1 MINCQIIKDFSF
13 LMLRIFGH
21 YIPTSIVLLMFIELV
36 VLFAS
41 VYAGAYARFFDS
53 EHLVADIKLLEP
65 LDVKAGFFAVIMWL
79 SMTAVGLHARNNVD
93 DFSGIMI
100 RIFLSFMIGLGAILT
115 SFYIYPDIFLGR
127 GVFAFALFI
136 AFFGVLITRTIFQ
149 KLDNH
154 KAFKR
159 RLLVLGAGKKAQ
171 LVEDQINFAAKRG
184 YEIVGFVDIDQNAIL
199 IDSAKILEIEST
211 LLDLCMDH
219 EIDEMVLAMDDRRVG
234 FPLNGLLECKMK
246 GVVIRDILDS
256 LERVTGHIELSALHP
271 SAVIFSDGF
280 TNAVSVSYA
289 KRLFDIFASM
299 LILIVASPVII
310 LTMVAIW
317 LSSFG
322 RDPIFYRQIRLGLCD
337 APFGV
342 IKFRSMKTDA
352 EKDGAQFA
360 QKNDSRVT
368 AIGSFIRKT
377 RIDELPQLFNVFK
390 GDMSF
395 IGPRPERPQFVLGFE
410 QSIPHYSLRHTV
422 KPGITGWAQICYP
435 YGETEEDTK
444 NKLQYDLYYIKNY
457 SLFLDMTI
465 LFQTVQVVLF
475 GQGAR

>member
-1 MINCQIIKDFSF
+1 
-13 LMLRIFGH
+13 MLKLFGH
-21 YIPTSIVLLMFIELV
+21 FVPGSIVVLILV
-36 VLFAS
+36 EMTALFAS
-41 VYAGAYARFFDS
+41 VYMGVYLRFMNSSDFAA
-53 EHLVADIKLLEP
+53 ELQLLDP
-65 LDVKAGFFAVIMWL
+65 LNLKAGVFAITMWL
-79 SMTAVGLHARNNVD
+79 SMTAVGLYARHTVD
-93 DFSGIMI
+93 DFAGIMI
-100 RIFLSFMIGLGAILT
+100 RIFIAFLLGLGVILL
-115 SFYIYPDIFLGR
+115 SYYIYPLVFLGR
-127 GVFAFALFI
+127 GVI
-136 AFFGVLITRTIFQ
+136 AFSFISAFFSILFTRTIFQ
-149 KLDNH
+149 KIDNH
-154 KAFKR
+154 TIFKR
-159 RLLVLGAGKKAQ
+159 RLLVMGAGVKGK
-171 LVEDQINFAAKRG
+171 LVEDHMKFALSRG
-184 YEIVGFVDIDQNAIL
+184 YEIVGFVDIDQKEIKVN
-199 IDSAKILEIEST
+199 DSNVLEIKST

-219 EIDEMVLAMDDRRVG
+219 KIDEVVLAMDDRRVG
-234 FPLNGLLECKMK
+234 FPLSGLLECKMK
-246 GVVIRDILDS
+246 GIVVRDVLDS
-256 LERVTGHIELSALHP
+256 LERITGHIELEALHP

-280 TNAVSVSYA
+280 TNAVSISYA
-289 KRLFDIFASM
+289 KRVFDIFASM
-299 LILIVASPVII
+299 LILLIASPVII
-310 LTMVAIW
+310 ITFIAIW

-322 RDPIFYRQIRLGLCD
+322 RDPVFYRQIRLGLCD

-342 IKFRSMKTDA
+342 MKFRSMKTDA

-360 QKNDSRVT
+360 KKNDSRVT
-368 AIGSFIRKT
+368 LIGAFIRKT
-377 RIDELPQLFNVFK
+377 RIDELPQLINVLK

>member
-1 MINCQIIKDFSF
+1 
-13 LMLRIFGH
+13 MLRIFGH
-21 YIPTSIVLLMFIELV
+21 FIPATIVLLMFIELA
-36 VLFAS
+36 VLFVS

-53 EHLVADIKLLEP
+53 ANIAADIQLLQP
-65 LDVKAGFFAVIMWL
+65 LNIKAGFFAAIMWL

-93 DFSGIMI
+93 DFAGTMI
-100 RIFLSFMIGLGAILT
+100 RIFLSFMLGLGIILA
-115 SFYIYPDIFLGR
+115 SFYIYPEIFLGR

-136 AFFGVLITRTIFQ
+136 AFLGVLFTRTIFQ

-154 KAFKR
+154 KAFQR
-159 RLLVLGAGKKAQ
+159 SMLVLGAGKKAR
-171 LVEDQINFAAKRG
+171 LVEENIEYAAKRG
-184 YEIVGFVDIDQNAIL
+184 YDVVGFVDIDQNDIL
-199 IDSAKILEIEST
+199 IDKSKLLEIKST
-211 LLDLCMDH
+211 LLDLCLDH
-219 EIDEMVLAMDDRRVG
+219 KIDELVLAMDDRRVG
-234 FPLNGLLECKMK
+234 FPLSGLLECKMK
-246 GVVIRDILDS
+246 GIVVRDILDS
-256 LERVTGHIELSALHP
+256 LERITGHIELSALHP

-280 TNAVSVSYA
+280 TKAVSVSYV
-289 KRLFDIFASM
+289 KRAFDIFASL
-299 LILIVASPVII
+299 LILTIASPVIL
-310 LTMVAIW
+310 LTIISIW

-368 AIGSFIRKT
+368 RIGAFIRKT
-377 RIDELPQLFNVFK
+377 RIDELPQVFNVLK

-435 YGETEEDTK
+435 YGETEEDTR

>member
-1 MINCQIIKDFSF
+1 
-13 LMLRIFGH
+13 MLRIFGH
-21 YIPTSIVLLMFIELV
+21 YIPTTIVLLMLIELI

-41 VYAGAYARFFDS
+41 VYAGAYARFYDS
-53 EHLVADIKLLEP
+53 KDIAGAIELLEP
-65 LDVKAGFFAVIMWL
+65 LDLKAGFFSVVMWL

-93 DFSGIMI
+93 DFSGMMI
-100 RIFLSFMIGLGAILT
+100 RIFLSFMLGLGVIIA
-115 SFYIYPDIFLGR
+115 SYYIYPDVFLGR
-127 GVFAFALFI
+127 GVFAFALLI
-136 AFFGVLITRTIFQ
+136 AFFGILFTRTIFQ
-149 KLDNH
+149 NLDNH
-154 KAFKR
+154 KVFNR
-159 RLLVLGAGKKAQ
+159 RLIIMGAGEKAK
-171 LVEDQINFAAKRG
+171 LLEDTKEFAAKRG
-184 YEIVGFVDIDQNAIL
+184 YEIVGFVDIDQNKPLVSKENI
-199 IDSAKILEIEST
+199 IEIKST
-211 LLDLCMDH
+211 LLDLCMDMKV
-219 EIDEMVLAMDDRRVG
+219 DEVVLAMDDRRVG
-234 FPLNGLLECKMK
+234 FPLSGLLECKMK
-246 GVVIRDILDS
+246 GIVVHDILDA
-256 LERVTGHIELSALHP
+256 LERITGHIKLEALHP

-280 TNAVSVSYA
+280 TNAVSISYA
-289 KRLFDIFASM
+289 KRLFDIFASL
-299 LILIVASPVII
+299 LILLIASPIML
-310 LTMVAIW
+310 LTAISIW

-322 RDPIFYRQIRLGLCD
+322 RDPILYRQIRLGLCD

-342 IKFRSMKTDA
+342 LKFRSMKTDA

-360 QKNDSRVT
+360 KKNDSRVT
-368 AIGSFIRKT
+368 LIGSFIRKT
-377 RIDELPQLFNVFK
+377 RIDELPQLLNVLK

-435 YGETEEDTK
+435 YGDTEEDTR

>member
-1 MINCQIIKDFSF
+1 MAIE
-13 LMLRIFGH
+13 L
-21 YIPTSIVLLMFIELV
+21 IVLY
-36 VLFAS
+36 AS
-41 VYAGAYARFFDS
+41 VYAGAYARFYDS
-53 EHLVADIKLLEP
+53 ENLAHDIALLQPLDIK
-65 LDVKAGFFAVIMWL
+65 AGTFAVIMWL

-93 DFSGIMI
+93 DFAGIMI
-100 RIFLSFMIGLGAILT
+100 RIFLSFMLGLAAIVA
-115 SFYIYPDIFLGR
+115 SYYVYPDVFLGR

-136 AFFGVLITRTIFQ
+136 SFIGVLFTRTIFQ
-149 KLDNH
+149 RLDNH
-154 KAFKR
+154 KAFQR
-159 RLLVLGAGKKAQ
+159 RLLILGAGTKAK
-171 LVEDQINFAAKRG
+171 LIEKQIGYAAKRG
-184 YEIVGFVDIDQNAIL
+184 YEVVGFVDIDQNEVRV
-199 IDSAKILEIEST
+199 DTEKVMEIKST
-211 LLDLCMDH
+211 LLDLCLDNQ
-219 EIDEMVLAMDDRRVG
+219 IDELVLAMDDRRVG
-234 FPLNGLLECKMK
+234 FPLSGLLECKMK
-246 GVVIRDILDS
+246 GIVVRDILDS
-256 LERVTGHIELSALHP
+256 LERITGHIELSALHP

-280 TNAVSVSYA
+280 TNAVSISYA
-289 KRLFDIFASM
+289 KRVFDVVASL
-299 LILIVASPVII
+299 LILAVASPII
-310 LTMVAIW
+310 LLTIMAIW

-322 RDPIFYRQIRLGLCD
+322 RDPIFYRQTRLGLCD

-352 EKDGAQFA
+352 EKNGAQFA

-368 AIGSFIRKT
+368 RIGSFIRKT
-377 RIDELPQLFNVFK
+377 RIDELPQLFNVFS